1 MADSNPKFNREAFK
15 KALAHVESSGG
26 KFLENS
32 SSSAVGKYQF
42 LWNNIKSDPSLKGV
56 TKRQFIDSPELQEHI
71 MDSALNGN
79 LKGYPNYIENSRKLQ
94 EKYGSS
100 LRVDEIALLT
110 HFLGSGG
117 VQKQLETGAYEVP
130 GVNMSVDGYTGKYN
144 KFLQENGG
152 AKAIEATGRN
162 PKEYQGPQNDADLY
176 AQQAASI
183 GMDNQPSAS
192 QPQADPFTAEVNS
205 RRVRPEIQ
213 AKIDAFDG
221 LIEGEGN
228 PGGLQPMP
236 YREDL
241 KKEFVQKERPQP
253 ANILPEAQPV
263 DSSLEVE
270 RDPVKSMSASRVKS
284 MLSPKE
290 TDYKGFQNLKRPT
303 DNITEYAYGGYVKQN
318 KYVEGGPT
326 DPVKGDTST
335 TTTIGPTEVNTAIT
349 PTIGANGL
357 PSSTRTTTRTTPSST
372 KMDTP
377 FTQAGNEA
385 YGNLDQAGKDAQD
398 KAWSEIQNKNSKNV
412 STEVDETTQLGMKP
426 LGINFSPA
434 GLSTGPS
441 EAIEKVAVAPT
452 RAPLYHVGGSNIH
465 NMRFAGHENT
475 MITSDPSIMPDKSF
489 TTSPGD
495 ISTDSPMSGKRN
507 IAYRNQLTELQQ
519 DAAETPFGSSWNSPI
534 PDEMANKMLDK
545 QAANE
550 AELQKRATETHYRHL
565 AAKERTMANRQ
576 ATTDRQAASQNQN
589 AGGGMIKR
597 ADGSY
602 SKRGLWDNIRAAKGS
617 GKKPTA
623 AMLKQER
630 EINAKAH
637 GGSVDTENS
646 KNFVAFEGGGTHEQN
661 SLGGIPQGTGSNGKM
676 NTVEEGETKVTIQG
690 EEYIFSERGQLDGTG
705 FEGTKSKNSYAGG
718 GGVDYS
724 SDGLNA
730 VPGTE
735 VAGAAGKAAGG
746 GSGMT
751 GMGAASA
758 GVGMASM
765 ALDLIPEKE
774 QENTTG
780 VEGIQAQKSVGLG
793 AAKGAASGAAA
804 GAVAG
809 PWGMAAGAVIG
820 GAAGAITT
828 SMGNKKARK
837 ENLEA
842 YAQANPA
849 LQNQNYGGGYL
860 KKKKKGGK
868 MLNPSTKKSRVKA
881 MLRK

>member
-56 TKRQFIDSPELQEHI
+56 TKRQFIDSPELQEKI

-144 KFLQENGG
+144 KFLQDNGG

-192 QPQADPFTAEVNS
+192 QPQANPFTAEVNS
-205 RRVRPEIQ
+205 RKVRPEIQ

-236 YREDL
+236 
-241 KKEFVQKERPQP
+241 QKERPQP
-253 ANILPEAQPV
+253 ANILPEAQSV
-263 DSSLEVE
+263 DSSLEIE
-270 RDPVKSMSASRVKS
+270 RNPVKSMSASRVKS

-290 TDYKGFQNLKRPT
+290 TDYKGFQNLSRPT
-303 DNITEYAYGGYVKQN
+303 DNITESNDYSYGGYVKQN

-326 DPVKGDTST
+326 DPVKGKTAATST
-335 TTTIGPTEVNTAIT
+335 TGATETNTSIT
-349 PTIGANGL
+349 PITGPDGNIG
-357 PSSTRTTTRTTPSST
+357 SRRTRTTTTPINTT
-372 KMDTP
+372 METP
-377 FTQAGNEA
+377 YTQAGNEA
-385 YGNLDQAGKDAQD
+385 YGKLDQQGQAAQD
-398 KAWSEIQNKNSKNV
+398 KAWTDIQNKNRLNS
-412 STEVDETTQLGMKP
+412 STEVDETYSLNLSPMGLNPMKNTGTLSMP
-426 LGINFSPA
+426 NISDGIQNIKPQQ
-434 GLSTGPS
+434 
-441 EAIEKVAVAPT
+441 EAQKKYYVS
-452 RAPLYHVGGSNIH
+452 GSNMH
-465 NMRFAGHENT
+465 NKNFGGHST
-475 MITSDPSIMPDKSF
+475 TQITDDAQVIPGASY
-489 TTSPGD
+489 TASPGNTLSGMD
-495 ISTDSPMSGKRN
+495 NKSTRRELTPDEVRASNTGLGK
-507 IAYRNQLTELQQ
+507 
-519 DAAETPFGSSWNSPI
+519 SWNKPI
-534 PDEMANKMLDK
+534 PSDIGNEMIRRDQENLNTIVARNESTSNKRLANKERIAANQAAK
-545 QAANE
+545 QA
-550 AELQKRATETHYRHL
+550 
-565 AAKERTMANRQ
+565 ER
-576 ATTDRQAASQNQN
+576 QNQN

-602 SKRGLWDNIRAAKGS
+602 SKRGLWDNIRANKGS

-630 EINAKAH
+630 KINNAKAY

-705 FEGTKSKNSYAGG
+705 FEGTKSTNSYAGG
-718 GGVDYS
+718 GDPMYS

-730 VPGTE
+730 VAGTGADAI
-735 VAGAAGKAAGG
+735 AGAAGKGAGG
-746 GSGMT
+746 GSGMS

-758 GVGMASM
+758 GLGMVSM
-765 ALDLIPEKE
+765 GLDMVPEKNS
-774 QENTTG
+774 ENNTG
-780 VEGIQAQKSVGLG
+780 VEGIQGQKSVGLG
-793 AAKGAASGAAA
+793 AAKGAASGAAM

-820 GAAGAITT
+820 GAAGALKT
-828 SMGNKKARK
+828 SMGNKKARE

>member
-290 TDYKGFQNLKRPT
+290 TDSKGFQYLKRPT

-326 DPVKGDTST
+326 DPVKG
-335 TTTIGPTEVNTAIT
+335 G
-349 PTIGANGL
+349 
-357 PSSTRTTTRTTPSST
+357 
-372 KMDTP
+372 
-377 FTQAGNEA
+377 F
-385 YGNLDQAGKDAQD
+385 
-398 KAWSEIQNKNSKNV
+398 NS
-412 STEVDETTQLGMKP
+412 M
-426 LGINFSPA
+426 
-434 GLSTGPS
+434 
-441 EAIEKVAVAPT
+441 
-452 RAPLYHVGGSNIH
+452 
-465 NMRFAGHENT
+465 
-475 MITSDPSIMPDKSF
+475 
-489 TTSPGD
+489 
-495 ISTDSPMSGKRN
+495 
-507 IAYRNQLTELQQ
+507 
-519 DAAETPFGSSWNSPI
+519 
-534 PDEMANKMLDK
+534 
-545 QAANE
+545 
-550 AELQKRATETHYRHL
+550 
-565 AAKERTMANRQ
+565 
-576 ATTDRQAASQNQN
+576 
-589 AGGGMIKR
+589 
-597 ADGSY
+597 
-602 SKRGLWDNIRAAKGS
+602 
-617 GKKPTA
+617 
-623 AMLKQER
+623 
-630 EINAKAH
+630 
-637 GGSVDTENS
+637 
-646 KNFVAFEGGGTHEQN
+646 
-661 SLGGIPQGTGSNGKM
+661 
-676 NTVEEGETKVTIQG
+676 
-690 EEYIFSERGQLDGTG
+690 
-705 FEGTKSKNSYAGG
+705 
-718 GGVDYS
+718 
-724 SDGLNA
+724 
-730 VPGTE
+730 
-735 VAGAAGKAAGG
+735 
-746 GSGMT
+746 
-751 GMGAASA
+751 SA
-758 GVGMASM
+758 GS
-765 ALDLIPEKE
+765 
-774 QENTTG
+774 
-780 VEGIQAQKSVGLG
+780 
-793 AAKGAASGAAA
+793 
-804 GAVAG
+804 
-809 PWGMAAGAVIG
+809 
-820 GAAGAITT
+820 
-828 SMGNKKARK
+828 
-837 ENLEA
+837 
-842 YAQANPA
+842 
-849 LQNQNYGGGYL
+849 
-860 KKKKKGGK
+860 
-868 MLNPSTKKSRVKA
+868 
-881 MLRK
+881 

>member
-15 KALAHVESSGG
+15 RALAHVESAGG

-56 TKRQFIDSPELQEHI
+56 TKRQFIDSPELQEQI

-79 LKGYPNYIENSRKLQ
+79 LKGYPNYIENSRKLK
-94 EKYGSS
+94 EKYGGN

-117 VQKQLETGAYEVP
+117 VIEQLKSGAYNVP

-144 KFLQENGG
+144 KFLQEYGLEARD
-152 AKAIEATGRN
+152 AKATGRN

-183 GMDNQPSAS
+183 GMENQPSAS
-192 QPQADPFTAEVNS
+192 QPQANPFTAEVNS
-205 RRVRPEIQ
+205 GKVRPEIQ

-228 PGGLQPMP
+228 PGGLQSMP
-236 YREDL
+236 YKEDL

-253 ANILPEAQPV
+253 ANILPEAQSI
-263 DSSLEVE
+263 DSSLEIE
-270 RDPVKSMSASRVKS
+270 RNPVKSMSASRVKS

-303 DNITEYAYGGYVKQN
+303 DNITEYAYGGS
-318 KYVEGGPT
+318 VE
-326 DPVKGDTST
+326 
-335 TTTIGPTEVNTAIT
+335 TE
-349 PTIGANGL
+349 
-357 PSSTRTTTRTTPSST
+357 
-372 KMDTP
+372 D
-377 FTQAGNEA
+377 
-385 YGNLDQAGKDAQD
+385 
-398 KAWSEIQNKNSKNV
+398 SE
-412 STEVDETTQLGMKP
+412 
-426 LGINFSPA
+426 
-434 GLSTGPS
+434 
-441 EAIEKVAVAPT
+441 
-452 RAPLYHVGGSNIH
+452 
-465 NMRFAGHENT
+465 
-475 MITSDPSIMPDKSF
+475 
-489 TTSPGD
+489 
-495 ISTDSPMSGKRN
+495 
-507 IAYRNQLTELQQ
+507 
-519 DAAETPFGSSWNSPI
+519 
-534 PDEMANKMLDK
+534 
-545 QAANE
+545 
-550 AELQKRATETHYRHL
+550 
-565 AAKERTMANRQ
+565 
-576 ATTDRQAASQNQN
+576 
-589 AGGGMIKR
+589 
-597 ADGSY
+597 
-602 SKRGLWDNIRAAKGS
+602 
-617 GKKPTA
+617 
-623 AMLKQER
+623 
-630 EINAKAH
+630 
-637 GGSVDTENS
+637 
-646 KNFVAFEGGGTHEQN
+646 NFVAFEGGGTHEQN

-705 FEGTKSKNSYAGG
+705 FEGTKSTNSYAGG
-718 GGVDYS
+718 GGPDYS

-730 VPGTE
+730 VAGTGADAI
-735 VAGAAGKAAGG
+735 AGAAGKGAGG
-746 GSGMT
+746 GSGMS

-758 GVGMASM
+758 GLGMVSM
-765 ALDLIPEKE
+765 GLDMVPEKNA
-774 QENTTG
+774 ENNTG
-780 VEGIQAQKSVGLG
+780 VEGIVGQKSVGLG

-820 GAAGAITT
+820 GAAGALKT
-828 SMGNKKARK
+828 SMGNKKARE

-868 MLNPSTKKSRVKA
+868 VLNPSTKKSRVKA

>member
-15 KALAHVESSGG
+15 RALAHVESAGG

-56 TKRQFIDSPELQEHI
+56 TKRQFIDSPELQEQI

-79 LKGYPNYIENSRKLQ
+79 LKGYPNYIENSRKLK

-144 KFLQENGG
+144 KFLQEYGLE
-152 AKAIEATGRN
+152 ARDVKATGRN

-183 GMDNQPSAS
+183 GMENQPSAS
-192 QPQADPFTAEVNS
+192 QPQANPFTAEVS
-205 RRVRPEIQ
+205 SGKVRPEIQ

-221 LIEGEGN
+221 LIEVEGN
-228 PGGLQPMP
+228 PGGLQSMP
-236 YREDL
+236 YKEDL

-253 ANILPEAQPV
+253 ANILPEAQSI
-263 DSSLEVE
+263 DSSLEIE
-270 RDPVKSMSASRVKS
+270 RNPVKSMSASRVKS

-303 DNITEYAYGGYVKQN
+303 DNITEYAYGGS
-318 KYVEGGPT
+318 VE
-326 DPVKGDTST
+326 
-335 TTTIGPTEVNTAIT
+335 TE
-349 PTIGANGL
+349 
-357 PSSTRTTTRTTPSST
+357 
-372 KMDTP
+372 D
-377 FTQAGNEA
+377 
-385 YGNLDQAGKDAQD
+385 
-398 KAWSEIQNKNSKNV
+398 SE
-412 STEVDETTQLGMKP
+412 
-426 LGINFSPA
+426 
-434 GLSTGPS
+434 
-441 EAIEKVAVAPT
+441 
-452 RAPLYHVGGSNIH
+452 
-465 NMRFAGHENT
+465 
-475 MITSDPSIMPDKSF
+475 
-489 TTSPGD
+489 
-495 ISTDSPMSGKRN
+495 
-507 IAYRNQLTELQQ
+507 
-519 DAAETPFGSSWNSPI
+519 
-534 PDEMANKMLDK
+534 
-545 QAANE
+545 
-550 AELQKRATETHYRHL
+550 
-565 AAKERTMANRQ
+565 
-576 ATTDRQAASQNQN
+576 
-589 AGGGMIKR
+589 
-597 ADGSY
+597 
-602 SKRGLWDNIRAAKGS
+602 
-617 GKKPTA
+617 
-623 AMLKQER
+623 
-630 EINAKAH
+630 
-637 GGSVDTENS
+637 
-646 KNFVAFEGGGTHEQN
+646 NFVAFEGGGTHEEN

-676 NTVEEGETKVTIQG
+676 NTVEEGETKVTIKG

-705 FEGTKSKNSYAGG
+705 FESAKGTNSYASGG
-718 GGVDYS
+718 DP
-724 SDGLNA
+724 D
-730 VPGTE
+730 
-735 VAGAAGKAAGG
+735 AAGG
-746 GSGMT
+746 GEGGGPGGM
-751 GMGAASA
+751 AIASA
-758 GVGMASM
+758 GLGMVSM
-765 ALDLIPEKE
+765 GLDMVPEKNA
-774 QENTTG
+774 ENNTG
-780 VEGIQAQKSVGLG
+780 VEGIVGQKSVGLG

-820 GAAGAITT
+820 GAAGALKT
-828 SMGNKKARK
+828 SMGNKKARE